1 MQKDDFNPARS
12 VPAEGGSGDFNP
24 SRAVPFQEPPSRGL
38 KGWAKDLG
46 AGTLDLAIGVP
57 EAAVGLLDIPT
68 GGRVGKFLE
77 NEGGSFGFRPKQ
89 AREITSKLYSDATQA
104 AEQKFQ
110 DADGI
115 VDKTAVALQNP
126 SVIAKGIGTSL
137 GLMGAGGVVGR
148 GALAA
153 TRLGQM
159 GAKGAAMAGAAGEG
173 VVGAGSAAEQIRQQ
187 TDDGLLTGK
196 QAGLAAATGLATG
209 AIGFAGNKVANR
221 LGIGD
226 ADMMMAMGTKGM
238 AKDTAERA
246 TAAAVNPL
254 AQPAQ
259 KSILRQMG
267 EGAIAEGVLE
277 ELPQSVSEQILQNE
291 ALGKSWSE
299 GLDDAVVMGILSGG
313 AMGAGAAGYRGFT
326 DKQIRDAAKAQQEA
340 AAASGAPGADAKP
353 ADANWTT
360 SVGAAGEVQPGTAPA
375 SEANAPN
382 LDYETLPGAA
392 AESVGNEIPFDREFD
407 TSGLSLQS
415 TEPVAVPPV
424 LDHEDLREK
433 SGLVMPA
440 QLDTGRIEVDTGL
453 APLSNA
459 APARQ
464 WDTGNLSLVGD
475 AQPQQQVPLSK
486 RSWSRPT
493 SRTQLHRGWRWKVN

>member
-12 VPAEGGSGDFNP
+12 VPAEGCSGDFNP
-24 SRAVPFQEPPSRGL
+24 SRAVPFQEPPSRGF
-38 KGWAKDLG
+38 KAWAKDLG

-68 GGRVGKFLE
+68 G
-77 NEGGSFGFRPKQ
+77 
-89 AREITSKLYSDATQA
+89 
-104 AEQKFQ
+104 
-110 DADGI
+110 
-115 VDKTAVALQNP
+115 
-126 SVIAKGIGTSL
+126 TSL

-148 GALAA
+148 GALVA

-173 VVGAGSAAEQIRQQ
+173 VVGAGSAAEQIRQE

-226 ADMMMAMGTKGM
+226 ADMMMAQGKKGM
-238 AKDTAERA
+238 AKDAAERA

-326 DKQIRDAAKAQQEA
+326 DKQIRDAAKAKQEA
-340 AAASGAPGADAKP
+340 AAASGA
-353 ADANWTT
+353 
-360 SVGAAGEVQPGTAPA
+360 
-375 SEANAPN
+375 
-382 LDYETLPGAA
+382 
-392 AESVGNEIPFDREFD
+392 
-407 TSGLSLQS
+407 SG
-415 TEPVAVPPV
+415 
-424 LDHEDLREK
+424 
-433 SGLVMPA
+433 GC
-440 QLDTGRIEVDTGL
+440 
-453 APLSNA
+453 
-459 APARQ
+459 
-464 WDTGNLSLVGD
+464 
-475 AQPQQQVPLSK
+475 
-486 RSWSRPT
+486 
-493 SRTQLHRGWRWKVN
+493 